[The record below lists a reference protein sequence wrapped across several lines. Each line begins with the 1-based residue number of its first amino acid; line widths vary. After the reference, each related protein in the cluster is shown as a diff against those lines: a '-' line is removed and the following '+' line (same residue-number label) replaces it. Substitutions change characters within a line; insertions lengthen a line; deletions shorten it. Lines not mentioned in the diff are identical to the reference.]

1 MSSDL
6 HRRAKELFLAAC
18 RLGEDDR
25 AALLD
30 TECGDHRELRDE
42 VESLLRFH
50 DDRGTSGP
58 LDDADASP
66 TAAPPPPE
74 TIGHYRLIQKLGEGG
89 MGEVYEA
96 EQTSPVTRRVALKVI
111 KWGLDTKEVVARFE
125 TERQALALM
134 DHPCIARVFDAGS
147 TDQGRPFFAM
157 EYVRGVPITDYCDTN
172 RLTIEERLKLFVAV
186 CEGVQHAHQRG
197 VIHRDIKP
205 SNILV
210 AVQDGRPVP
219 KIIDFGVAKATA
231 QRLTERSVFTQLGQW
246 IGTPEYMSP
255 EQAEMTSLDVDTR
268 TDVYSLGV
276 VLYELLVGAQPFDST
291 TLREAG
297 FDEMRRRIREDEPL
311 RPSTRVS
318 SLGEDSGA
326 AAERRRTDPTA
337 MVRAL
342 KGDLDWIVM
351 KALEKDRTRRYG
363 TPLDLADDVSRHL
376 GNQPVEASPPS
387 TVYRMGKFVRR
398 HRAGVAA
405 GALVVLALVAGI
417 VGTSIGLVRAQREAE
432 TARRVVS
439 LLRGMLWTMGPGGP
453 TGGTVP
459 VREFLDYGSDQIDAA
474 FREDPLVEAELK
486 SVIGEVYLSLGE
498 LDKARPLLER
508 ALAVRREQLD
518 PDHRAVADSLNAL
531 GVLRLNSGDF
541 GAAIGLFE
549 RAVPIFE
556 RVSSTDSTALANVL
570 VNMCAVRWRAG
581 DYRGAS
587 DACDR
592 ALAILE
598 ANLGPDH
605 VSVAAVLSQKSNIQR
620 ELGRADLSIALEK
633 RALAINEESLGIDSS
648 VVGWNL
654 FGLGLS
660 HHLLGHRDA
669 ARPLLERSLAIQEA
683 SLGPENMAVSFPLQQ
698 LGTLAR
704 LEGDLEASVEILQ
717 RALDIREGALGPD
730 HPDLVWV
737 LRPYGLTLAR
747 IGRVEEAERAIER
760 ARGIAERTF
769 GDDHIEVA
777 QSIATEGY
785 LRYSQGQLAAAHRL
799 YSHALE
805 VGQRAVGPS
814 ARRLGAWHYALACLA
829 ALQGE
834 RAEALAKLRDA
845 VALGWWWDGVLDDPD
860 LDSLRGD
867 PEFEAIIRK
876 AGGAEKS
883 SGP

>member
-1 MSSDL
+1 
-6 HRRAKELFLAAC
+6 
-18 RLGEDDR
+18 
-25 AALLD
+25 
-30 TECGDHRELRDE
+30 
-42 VESLLRFH
+42 
-50 DDRGTSGP
+50 
-58 LDDADASP
+58 
-66 TAAPPPPE
+66 
-74 TIGHYRLIQKLGEGG
+74 

-111 KWGLDTKEVVARFE
+111 KWGLDTREVVARFE

-134 DHPCIARVFDAGS
+134 DHPCIARVFEAGS

-157 EYVRGVPITDYCDTN
+157 EYVRGVPITDYCDTH
-172 RLTIEERLKLFVAV
+172 RLTMEERLQLFVAV

-297 FDEMRRRIREDEPL
+297 FDEMRRRIREEEPL

-326 AAERRRTDPTA
+326 AAECRRTDPTA

-376 GNQPVEASPPS
+376 GDQPVEASPPS
-387 TVYRMGKFVRR
+387 TLYRMGKFVRR
-398 HRAGVAA
+398 HRAAVAA
-405 GALVVLALVAGI
+405 GALVVLALVAGM
-417 VGTSIGLVRAQREAE
+417 VGTSVGLVRAQREAE

-439 LLRGMLWTMGPGGP
+439 LLRGMLWTAGPGAP
-453 TGGTVP
+453 AGGAVP
-459 VREFLDYGSDQIDAA
+459 IREFLDYGSHRIDESL
-474 FREDPLVEAELK
+474 RENPLVEAELK
-486 SVIGEVYLSLGE
+486 SVIGEVYLSLG
-498 LDKARPLLER
+498 DFHKAEPLLER
-508 ALAVRREQLD
+508 ALAIRAQHLD
-518 PDHRAVADSLNAL
+518 SDHRELADSLNAL
-531 GVLRLNSGDF
+531 GVLRLRAGEF
-541 GAAIGLFE
+541 ATAIELFE
-549 RAVPIFE
+549 RAAPIFE
-556 RVSSTDSTALANVL
+556 RVAGSDSAALGNVL
-570 VNMCAVRWRAG
+570 ANMCAVRWRVG
-581 DYRGAS
+581 DYQVAS
-587 DACDR
+587 DACGR
-592 ALAILE
+592 ALAVFE
-598 ANLGPDH
+598 AGLSPDH
-605 VSVAAVLSQKSNIQR
+605 VSVAVVLTQKSNIER
-620 ELGRADLSIALEK
+620 ELGRADLSVALEE
-633 RALAINEESLGIDSS
+633 RALAINEKALGADSS
-648 VVGWNL
+648 AVGWNL

-660 HHLLGHRDA
+660 HQLLGDRDA
-669 ARPLLERSLAIQEA
+669 ARSLLERSLAIQEA
-683 SLGPENMAVSFPLQQ
+683 SLGPEDMAVSFPLQQ

-704 LEGDLEASVEILQ
+704 FDGDLEVSIELLE
-717 RALDIREGALGPD
+717 RALDIRERTLGPA

-747 IGRVEEAERAIER
+747 IGRFEEAERAIGR
-760 ARGIAERTF
+760 ARNIAERVF
-769 GDDHIEVA
+769 GPDHIETA

-785 LRYSQGQLAAAHRL
+785 LRYSQGQLAEAHRL
-799 YSHALE
+799 YAHALE
-805 VGQRAVGPS
+805 IGERSLGPT
-814 ARRLGAWHYALACLA
+814 ARRLGGWHYALACIA
-829 ALQGE
+829 ALRGE
-834 RAEALAKLRDA
+834 RNEALARLREA
-845 VALGWWWDGVLDDPD
+845 LALGWWWDGVLEDSDM
-860 LDSLRGD
+860 DSLRGD